1 MGVSKYPPNGTSCP
15 FGILPASCWTLL
27 GVRLHPTNPVEDKPS
42 PNAVAL
48 APPPILV
55 NQWKV
60 KALAFLG
67 SVWQFGEMS
76 NLQKPTLEL
85 LAELKKQDLAFTA
98 GIRACAQL
106 READDPAN
114 DPAWWEAWEKT
125 KAANVAYEAAAAQ
138 IPDNLPSSS

>member
-1 MGVSKYPPNGTSCP
+1 
-15 FGILPASCWTLL
+15 
-27 GVRLHPTNPVEDKPS
+27 
-42 PNAVAL
+42 
-48 APPPILV
+48 
-55 NQWKV
+55 
-60 KALAFLG
+60 
-67 SVWQFGEMS
+67 MS
-76 NLQKPTLEL
+76 NLQKPTPDAMRIVALEL

-138 IPDNLPSSS
+138 LQEYSSPGSE

>member
-1 MGVSKYPPNGTSCP
+1 
-15 FGILPASCWTLL
+15 
-27 GVRLHPTNPVEDKPS
+27 
-42 PNAVAL
+42 
-48 APPPILV
+48 
-55 NQWKV
+55 
-60 KALAFLG
+60 
-67 SVWQFGEMS
+67 MS
-76 NLQKPTLEL
+76 NLQKPTPDAMRIVALEL

-138 IPDNLPSSS
+138 LQEYSSPSS